1 MQINTY
7 TVRSLLALFNEK
19 TVYVDRDIQRRPGN
33 WSKDML
39 RDCLRSYN
47 LGRVPAPIV
56 LADSNACLKWL
67 KIDALRGMD
76 SYSREYYEARIASG
90 YDYIVLDGQH
100 KLFDVLHGFV
110 NNKWSYSG
118 YLIDANGVKN
128 PEPGYENVFFKDLPQ
143 RTKDAIMDA
152 QVSLAMFGD
161 LSAIDLSE
169 VFLNLQKGVPLND
182 QQKRRANRTKLTGW
196 IRDLAEGQ
204 PLIWSHLLG
213 KTGAFSLAGSG
224 DEELL
229 IKLLVSTVREWDGTL
244 SHKNPNN
251 FDHNRQSLD
260 LVYEEGVGIAPIF
273 GSESPY
279 NQKEFERFEKI
290 FNLFGYVVSQLKDD
304 KGKTIQLKSRQV
316 WTLFWAIEYVWDNS
330 LQIQSST
337 TLFEQVDKA
346 LNRLLSQSHREYSAA
361 LTEAEDHNA
370 KPEEDKM
377 KLPSEHNY
385 FHKRITVPHQAHRR
399 KEAKKEFL
407 KEFTSEKVLKLSS
420 LTVGYAAAK

>member
-1 MQINTY
+1 MQLNNY
-7 TVRSLLALFNEK
+7 TVRSLLALFNQK
-19 TVYVDRDIQRRPGN
+19 TVYIDRDIQRRPGN

-56 LADSNACLKWL
+56 LADNNACLKWL
-67 KIDALRGMD
+67 KVDALRSMD
-76 SYSREYYEARIASG
+76 AYSREYYEARIASG
-90 YDYIVLDGQH
+90 YDYTVLDGQH

-128 PEPGYENVFFKDLPQ
+128 PDPYDNVFFKDLPQ
-143 RTKDAIMDA
+143 RTRDAIMDT
-152 QVSLAMFGD
+152 QVSLAIFGD

-196 IRDLAEGQ
+196 IRDLAESQ
-204 PLIWSHLLG
+204 PLAWNHFLG
-213 KTGAFSLAGSG
+213 KTGAFSIAGSG

-229 IKLLVSTVREWDGTL
+229 IKLLVSTVRKWDGTL
-244 SHKNPNN
+244 AHKNPTN
-251 FDHNRQSLD
+251 FDGNRQSLD

-279 NQKEFERFEKI
+279 NQKEFERFAKI
-290 FNLFGYVVSQLKDD
+290 FNLFGYVVSQLKDNND
-304 KGKTIQLKSRQV
+304 KIIKLKLRHV
-316 WTLFWAIEYVWDNS
+316 WALFWVIEHVYDNS

-337 TLFEQVDKA
+337 TLFEQLDKII
-346 LNRLLSQSHREYSAA
+346 NRLMSRSHLAYSTDLAN
-361 LTEAEDHNA
+361 AEQNDE
-370 KPEEDKM
+370 KPPAE
-377 KLPSEHNY
+377 SNY
-385 FHKRITVPHQAHRR
+385 FHKSLTLAHQARAR
-399 KEAKKEFL
+399 IKAKKEFL
-407 KEFTSEKVLKLSS
+407 EEFTSEKALKLAS

>member
-1 MQINTY
+1 MQNNTY
-7 TVRSLLALFNEK
+7 TVRQLLALFNDK
-19 TVYVDRDIQRRPGN
+19 TVYVDKDIQRRTGN

-67 KIDALRGMD
+67 KIDALRSMD
-76 SYSREYYEARIASG
+76 AYSREYYEARIASG

-128 PEPGYENVFFKDLPQ
+128 SEEYENKFFKDLPQ

-161 LSAIDLSE
+161 LGAIDLSE

-196 IRDLAEGQ
+196 IRDLAESQ
-204 PLIWSHLLG
+204 PLAWNHILG

-229 IKLLVSTVREWDGTL
+229 IKLLVSTVQKWNGTL
-244 SHKNPNN
+244 AHMNCNN
-251 FDHNRQSLD
+251 FDLNRQSLD

-273 GSESPY
+273 GSKSPY

-290 FNLFGYVVSQLKDD
+290 FNLFGFVVSQLKDD
-304 KGKTIQLKSRQV
+304 KDKIVQLKSRQL

-330 LQIQSST
+330 LQIQSAT

-346 LNRLLSQSHREYSAA
+346 LSRLVSRSHLAYSTA
-361 LTEAEDHNA
+361 LTKAEENNQKA
-370 KPEEDKM
+370 PAEGR
-377 KLPSEHNY
+377 Y
-385 FHKRITVPHQAHRR
+385 FHKRITVPHQGARR
-399 KEAKKEFL
+399 TEAKKEFL
-407 KEFTSEKVLKLSS
+407 KEFTSEKVLNNSS

>member
-1 MQINTY
+1 MQLNNY

-67 KIDALRGMD
+67 KIDALRSMD

-128 PEPGYENVFFKDLPQ
+128 SEEYENVFFKDLPQ

-196 IRDLAEGQ
+196 IRDLAESQ
-204 PLIWSHLLG
+204 PLVWSHLLG

-229 IKLLVSTVREWDGTL
+229 IKLLVSTVRKWDGSLAKKTC
-244 SHKNPNN
+244 NN
-251 FDHNRQSLD
+251 FDLTRQSLD
-260 LVYEEGVGIAPIF
+260 LVYQEGVGIAPIF
-273 GSESPY
+273 GNESPY

-304 KGKTIQLKSRQV
+304 KGKIIKLKSRQL
-316 WTLFWAIEYVWDNS
+316 WTLFWVIEYVYDNS
-330 LQIQSST
+330 LQIQSSA

-346 LNRLLSQSHREYSAA
+346 LKRLMSRSHLAYSTA
-361 LTEAEDHNA
+361 LTKAEEND
-370 KPEEDKM
+370 EDPPAEGK
-377 KLPSEHNY
+377 Y
-385 FHKRITVPHQAHRR
+385 FHKQITHAHRAPDR
-399 KEAKKEFL
+399 VIAKEEFL
-407 KEFTSEKVLKLSS
+407 EEFTSEKVLKLSS

>member
-1 MQINTY
+1 MQNNNY
-7 TVRSLLALFNEK
+7 TVRSLLALFNQK

-56 LADSNACLKWL
+56 LADNNACLKWL
-67 KIDALRGMD
+67 KVDALRSMD
-76 SYSREYYEARIASG
+76 VYSREYYEARIASG
-90 YDYIVLDGQH
+90 YDYVVLDGQH

-110 NNKWSYSG
+110 NDEWSYSG

-128 PEPGYENVFFKDLPQ
+128 PEEYENVFFKDLPQ
-143 RTKDAIMDA
+143 RTRDAIMDT
-152 QVSLAMFGD
+152 QVSFAMFGD

-196 IRDLAEGQ
+196 IRDLAESQ
-204 PLIWSHLLG
+204 PLAWNHILV

-229 IKLLVSTVREWDGTL
+229 IKLLVSTVQKWDGSL
-244 SHKNPNN
+244 AKKNCNN
-251 FDHNRQSLD
+251 FDLTRQSLD
-260 LVYEEGVGIAPIF
+260 LVYEEGVGIAPVF

-304 KGKTIQLKSRQV
+304 NGKIIQLKSRQL
-316 WTLFWAIEYVWDNS
+316 WTLFWIIEHVYDNG
-330 LQIQSST
+330 LQIQSSI
-337 TLFEQVDKA
+337 TLFEQADKA
-346 LNRLLSQSHREYSAA
+346 LNRLMSRSHLAYSTA
-361 LTEAEDHNA
+361 LTEAEEND
-370 KPEEDKM
+370 EE
-377 KLPSEHNY
+377 PPVENRY
-385 FHKRITVPHQAHRR
+385 FHKLITHVHQAHRR
-399 KEAKKEFL
+399 IRAKKEFL
-407 KEFTSEKVLKLSS
+407 EEFTSEKVLKNSS